1 LFAAVRLV
9 RCEAA
14 LLLALSASSPFLD
27 GRSTGHH
34 SQRWQQFPLTPAQVP
49 LFLDHRHYIDWVEA
63 QLACGS
69 MRNERHLWT
78 SVRPNGPARPHDLN
92 RVELRICD
100 LVTNPDE
107 LLAMTAFLELRLLS
121 LRDDRERLDPL
132 IASSLSSDKLA
143 KLSDANDS
151 AAAHASLDAELHHWE
166 HGQRILCSDWIQ
178 SLIDDVTPLAAEL
191 NLESV
196 LTPLHAV
203 LKHGNQAMRW
213 SAAHS
218 NGEDISQ
225 LLQAAIEEMK
235 EQELERPTA
244 LLSLG

>member
-27 GRSTGHH
+27 GRFTGHH

-121 LRDDRERLDPL
+121 LRDNRERLDPL
-132 IASSLSSDKLA
+132 IASSLSADKLA
-143 KLSDANDS
+143 KLSDANDA
-151 AAAHASLDAELHHWE
+151 AAAHASLDAELHHWKD
-166 HGQRILCSDWIQ
+166 GQSILCRDWIQ
-178 SLIDDVTPLAAEL
+178 SLIDDVTPLAAQL

-203 LKHGNQAMRW
+203 LKRGNQAMRW

>member
-1 LFAAVRLV
+1 
-9 RCEAA
+9 
-14 LLLALSASSPFLD
+14 
-27 GRSTGHH
+27 
-34 SQRWQQFPLTPAQVP
+34 
-49 LFLDHRHYIDWVEA
+49 
-63 QLACGS
+63 
-69 MRNERHLWT
+69 
-78 SVRPNGPARPHDLN
+78 LN

-121 LRDDRERLDPL
+121 LRDNRERLDPL
-132 IASSLSSDKLA
+132 IASSLSADKLA
-143 KLSDANDS
+143 KLSDANDA
-151 AAAHASLDAELHHWE
+151 AAAHASLDAELHHWKD
-166 HGQRILCSDWIQ
+166 GQSILCRDWIQ
-178 SLIDDVTPLAAEL
+178 SLIDDVTPLAAQL

-203 LKHGNQAMRW
+203 LKRGNQAMRW

-225 LLQAAIEEMK
+225 LLQAAFEEMK